1 MTLQQRERIGSII
14 RSVVV
19 IAIALICAVPLY
31 VIVINT
37 FKSSAEM
44 SMDPIGLPK
53 TWNFENYTYA
63 FGHLPIVNA
72 FKNTIIVM
80 TSNAGS
86 ATKEGTV
93 GFGRSVNEQDADR
106 AMKALQQFLRPEF
119 INRVDAVIT
128 FNRLSKENF
137 KEIAKIMLG
146 ELVTSLGDKG
156 IAFTYDDSLVEFLV
170 EKSFSRTYGA
180 RNLRRT
186 IQKELEDPMATKII
200 DSYEHPI
207 TQVKATVED
216 GAIRL
221 YTL

>member
-1 MTLQQRERIGSII
+1 M
-14 RSVVV
+14 
-19 IAIALICAVPLY
+19 
-31 VIVINT
+31 
-37 FKSSAEM
+37 
-44 SMDPIGLPK
+44 
-53 TWNFENYTYA
+53 
-63 FGHLPIVNA
+63 
-72 FKNTIIVM
+72 
-80 TSNAGS
+80 
-86 ATKEGTV
+86 
-93 GFGRSVNEQDADR
+93 
-106 AMKALQQFLRPEF
+106 
-119 INRVDAVIT
+119 
-128 FNRLSKENF
+128 
-137 KEIAKIMLG
+137 
-146 ELVTSLGDKG
+146 GDKG

>member
-1 MTLQQRERIGSII
+1 
-14 RSVVV
+14 
-19 IAIALICAVPLY
+19 
-31 VIVINT
+31 
-37 FKSSAEM
+37 
-44 SMDPIGLPK
+44 
-53 TWNFENYTYA
+53 
-63 FGHLPIVNA
+63 
-72 FKNTIIVM
+72 
-80 TSNAGS
+80 
-86 ATKEGTV
+86 
-93 GFGRSVNEQDADR
+93 
-106 AMKALQQFLRPEF
+106 
-119 INRVDAVIT
+119 
-128 FNRLSKENF
+128 
-137 KEIAKIMLG
+137 MLG

-156 IAFTYDDSLVEFLV
+156 ITFTYDDSLVEFLV

>member
-1 MTLQQRERIGSII
+1 
-14 RSVVV
+14 
-19 IAIALICAVPLY
+19 
-31 VIVINT
+31 
-37 FKSSAEM
+37 
-44 SMDPIGLPK
+44 
-53 TWNFENYTYA
+53 
-63 FGHLPIVNA
+63 
-72 FKNTIIVM
+72 
-80 TSNAGS
+80 
-86 ATKEGTV
+86 
-93 GFGRSVNEQDADR
+93 
-106 AMKALQQFLRPEF
+106 
-119 INRVDAVIT
+119 
-128 FNRLSKENF
+128 
-137 KEIAKIMLG
+137 MLG

-156 IAFTYDDSLVEFLV
+156 ITFTYDDSLVDFLV